1 MRWRPSFVVCGSPS
15 WVGFVL
21 RFRERMQGISQLR
34 RGRSMET
41 RAKRARIRRRKP
53 RFAGKVLKSSFRA
66 PPRLTH
72 FKQPYLS
79 TDVNLADQLK

>member
-1 MRWRPSFVVCGSPS
+1 
-15 WVGFVL
+15 
-21 RFRERMQGISQLR
+21 MQGISQLR
-34 RGRSMET
+34 RGRSMQT

-53 RFAGKVLKSSFRA
+53 RFADVRLKSDFRA

-79 TDVNLADQLK
+79 TKTNIADLID